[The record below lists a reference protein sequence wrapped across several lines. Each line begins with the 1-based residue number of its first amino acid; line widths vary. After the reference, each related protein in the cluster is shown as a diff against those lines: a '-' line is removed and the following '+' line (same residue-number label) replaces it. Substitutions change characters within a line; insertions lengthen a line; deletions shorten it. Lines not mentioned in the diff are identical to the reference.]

1 MVAFVAAILLH
12 KPALFRAGF
21 IAMAVYMSSRAV
33 YQALQLRFVLSIGRW
48 TGLRREPIR
57 RLEEP
62 LHYWIRTAA
71 EVLAWLIYAG
81 AAAFFTYSAVFGLA
95 AG

>member
-62 LHYWIRTAA
+62 LQYWIRTAA
-71 EVLAWLIYAG
+71 EVLVWLIYAG